1 MMEAASADIE
11 YAGGVFTVAGTDREM
26 NLFDVARAA
35 RDPAKLPDGVEPGL
49 DTTYAHQPEVPT
61 FPNGCHIAEVE
72 IDPDTGHVAILRYT
86 AVDDFGDV
94 INPLLIAG
102 QAHGG
107 IVQGVGQALHE
118 HAVYDDETGQLVS
131 GSFMDYQLPRAD
143 DVPLFDFSMRNVP
156 CTTNPLGIKGAGE
169 AGAIG
174 APPAVV
180 NAILNAFEAAG
191 ASTEFDMPAT
201 PDAIWGHLHA
211 KLAAE

>member
-11 YAGGVFTVAGTDREM
+11 YAGGTFTVAGTDRDM
-26 NLFDVARAA
+26 SLFDVARAA
-35 RDPAKLPDGVEPGL
+35 QDPANLPAGVEPGL
-49 DTTYAHQPEVPT
+49 DEAYSHQPDVAT
-61 FPNGCHIAEVE
+61 FPNGCHISEVE
-72 IDPDTGHVAILRYT
+72 IDADTGRIEILRYT

-94 INPLLIAG
+94 INPLLITG

-118 HAVYDDETGQLVS
+118 HAVYDSESGQLIS
-131 GSFMDYQLPRAD
+131 GSFMDYQMPRAD
-143 DVPLFDFSMRNVP
+143 DLPMFDFSMRNVA

-174 APPAVV
+174 APPSVV
-180 NAILNAFEAAG
+180 NAILDAFAAAG

-201 PDAIWGHLHA
+201 PDTIWRHLNR
-211 KLAAE
+211 KMAAE